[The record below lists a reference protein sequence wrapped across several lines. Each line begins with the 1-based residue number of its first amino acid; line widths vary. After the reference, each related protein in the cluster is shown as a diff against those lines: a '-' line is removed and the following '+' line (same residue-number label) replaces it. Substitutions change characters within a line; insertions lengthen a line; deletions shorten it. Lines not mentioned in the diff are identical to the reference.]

1 MILTDS
7 DSHRPY
13 LYLLCVPNLLSVSGA
28 IFPSP
33 EVKKWKD
40 ALHIWVGQNLE
51 IELVKWLKTAVAMG
65 HNSVVDT
72 ALHLR
77 TERAISET

>member
-51 IELVKWLKTAVAMG
+51 IELVK
-65 HNSVVDT
+65 
-72 ALHLR
+72 
-77 TERAISET
+77 